1 MTSKKKNKSW
11 CWYSFLLIAL
21 NSTPEIQH
29 SHMHTEIFP
38 PETVLSYWAFFFVF
52 FIQNMEAEKGAPRR
66 VCLPHESPSPFPHKS
81 VLC

>member
-1 MTSKKKNKSW
+1 
-11 CWYSFLLIAL
+11 
-21 NSTPEIQH
+21 
-29 SHMHTEIFP
+29 MHTEIFP